1 MLRFPNLKEPQVIIE
16 HPSEAGL
23 AKQLLKFTE
32 VVEQL
37 GRELKPNILT
47 EYLYGLSKSFSTFY
61 DRKTGVRVID
71 AESEELRRSRLRLC
85 ELTGRTLKV
94 GLSLLGI
101 QTLERM

>member
-1 MLRFPNLKEPQVIIE
+1 MIE
-16 HPSEAGL
+16 S
-23 AKQLLKFTE
+23 KQLLRFAE
-32 VVEQL
+32 IVEQL

-71 AESEELRRSRLRLC
+71 ADPEEVRRSRLRLC
-85 ELTGRTLKV
+85 DLTGRTLKV